1 MTNPAEGLAAVR
13 RRLESWRN
21 APQKAL
27 QHAAKR
33 ILAYMLMVNVGATED
48 ELTAYWVRA
57 GWVQEF
63 ARAAGLTTPDEFG
76 TQLVAQMRSTGA
88 VRWQQQQRLHSTT
101 PHQLVAPP
109 SWAVERLLPAQ
120 WPKS

>member
-1 MTNPAEGLAAVR
+1 MTNPAECLAAVW

-33 ILAYMLMVNVGATED
+33 ILAYMLMINAGATED

-63 ARAAGLTTPDEFG
+63 VRAAGLATPDEFG

-88 VRWQQQQRLHSTT
+88 VQQQQRLHSTT

-109 SWAVERLLPAQ
+109 SLAVERLLPAQ
-120 WPKS
+120 WPNS